1 MIRVRQ
7 ASHRGLEL
15 ELGWG
20 RTPCGGRGEEDMVR
34 RARWGELED
43 TVSEDNMMGRP
54 RWGEDTMRRERWREH
69 NGERPR
75 CGEVDTM
82 GGSHNWGGH
91 DDEASRGA
99 YARGGDPP
107 RRE

>member
-1 MIRVRQ
+1 M
-7 ASHRGLEL
+7 
-15 ELGWG
+15 
-20 RTPCGGRGEEDMVR
+20 GGGHGKD
-34 RARWGELED
+34 D
-43 TVSEDNMMGRP
+43 MMGRP

-69 NGERPR
+69 NGERTR

-82 GGSHNWGGH
+82 GGGHNGGGH

-107 RRE
+107 RLE